1 MAKAQLWIND
11 VEIKH
16 PGLQNFGLESYNLT
30 KSGRVASGK
39 MVIELIAKK
48 RKFTFR
54 YEVLSDIELRK
65 IKNLIDGT
73 AMFFTLKYTE
83 DNVIKSAVVYAG
95 ALKWTPIRTGNVWY
109 YKDVAFD
116 LIEQ

>member
-11 VEIKH
+11 TPIKH
-16 PGLQNFGLESYNLT
+16 PGLQNFGVESYNLT

-54 YEVLSDIELRK
+54 YEVLSHIELRTLT
-65 IKNLIDGT
+65 NLIDGT
-73 AMFFTLKYTE
+73 AMFFTLKYVE
-83 DNVIKSAVVYAG
+83 DNVTKSAVVYAG
-95 ALKWTPIRTGNVWY
+95 AVKKTPIRTGNVWY
-109 YKDVAFD
+109 YKDVSFD